1 MSSKAKFNKDWLRP
15 DLFPQFSSW
24 VEEIKSSPHQ
34 YRCNAFCRVY
44 IWDAQYGAT
53 GFDKPYDKVKKTWA
67 NYGS

>member
-44 IWDAQYGAT
+44 I
-53 GFDKPYDKVKKTWA
+53 
-67 NYGS
+67 